1 MDETAAPDETVA
13 SDEQAEPEAKPRGER
28 RRFRVPTSVIVTVLI
43 ALFSVWVAP
52 AFTRQW
58 DDRRK
63 VGEMKAALA
72 EEIATTTARTVAA
85 GMEIS
90 RSVRPEPRLDSWEAA
105 DARWRLDYFR
115 MKMKLTAYFD
125 PAISEDWN
133 QFSADLR
140 NFLFLCDLVPPGG
153 GARGYL
159 ASSEPPGQAERIDQV
174 SLLLEN
180 ISGRVRDVT
189 NEPMFLV
196 STPEDARQVAEVLV
210 LNASARDVQLD
221 NISNELFAIAER
233 QTAAV
238 LAAHVKGFSTTRG
251 DLLHDL
257 LP

>member
-1 MDETAAPDETVA
+1 MDEPATPDETMA
-13 SDEQAEPEAKPRGER
+13 RDEQAEPEAKQPDER
-28 RRFRVPTSVIVTVLI
+28 RRFRVQTPVIVTVLV

-90 RSVRPEPRLDSWEAA
+90 RSVRPKARLDSWEAA
-105 DARWRLDYFR
+105 DARWRLDSFR

-125 PAISEDWN
+125 PGISEDWTE
-133 QFSADLR
+133 FSADLR
-140 NFLFLCDLVPPGG
+140 DFLFLCDLVPPGG

-159 ASSEPPGQAERIDQV
+159 ASSEPPDRAERVDQA

-180 ISGRVRDVT
+180 ISKRVRDVT
-189 NEPMFLV
+189 KEPMFLV
-196 STPEDARQVAEVLV
+196 SSPEDARQLAKALV
-210 LNASARDVQLD
+210 SDASARDVQLD
-221 NISNELFAIAER
+221 NISNEVFAIAEL
-233 QTAAV
+233 QTATV
-238 LAAHVKGFSTTRG
+238 LGAHVKGFSTTRG